1 MVTCVCIRPVWIQEE
16 LQNLVANNMEKPGN
30 FLQGLLS
37 HTRGATL
44 RPIFFFLWVK
54 KKKQKTKTKT
64 LLMKQNQRN
73 NQLSQEP
80 SLSKLIRYS
89 STYDKHIIILTMI

>member
-1 MVTCVCIRPVWIQEE
+1 
-16 LQNLVANNMEKPGN
+16 MEKLGN
-30 FLQGLLS
+30 FLQGILS
-37 HTRGATL
+37 HIGGATL
-44 RPIFFFLWVK
+44 RPFFFFKLRFFFFFGWI
-54 KKKQKTKTKT
+54 KT

-89 STYDKHIIILTMI
+89 STYDKHIIILAMI